1 MEEKQQILEILVEAS
16 AYGLQSEVETSAKKY
31 MEDGS
36 TTNLVEAYEMA
47 FNEWV
52 K

>member
-16 AYGLQSEVETSAKKY
+16 AYNLQIEVEEWAKKFI
-31 MEDGS
+31 EDGS
-36 TTNLVEAYEMA
+36 ATNVVEAYEMA